1 MHYNLPVHCG
11 GKRYGTKKAK
21 TDGRNSIGQFGG
33 ERDLGSAVI
42 MFFNA
47 ERMNVDLMGMLYCP
61 GARLSR
67 RFIVCGRHR
76 RLLFFRK
83 IRMQAWKKGKCKKF
97 IVSL

>member
-47 ERMNVDLMGMLYCP
+47 ERMNDDLMGVLYCP
-61 GARLSR
+61 GRAFLGVLLSAAGIAVSC
-67 RFIVCGRHR
+67 FFVKYECRHG
-76 RLLFFRK
+76 
-83 IRMQAWKKGKCKKF
+83 KKENVKNL
-97 IVSL
+97 S